1 MPLSFEGASVFHYW
15 MREDLGVGSLK
26 HAGFEYL
33 GNVTQWSHV
42 SFETLENSLQ
52 YACGNDEGFL
62 RYCTNEGEKHSMPD
76 EQRVA
81 NNSQTYVADADTFQ
95 FETLNQENG
104 QAIVIRFRLEDP
116 RYHAGDVLVVL
127 SGTEIHF
134 HGMIGQLADG
144 WAIAT
149 DRRGS
154 LLPAT
159 VQ

>member
-1 MPLSFEGASVFHYW
+1 MSLYLRSEVVTLFNASLQE
-15 MREDLGVGSLK
+15 RED
-26 HAGFEYL
+26 H
-33 GNVTQWSHV
+33 
-42 SFETLENSLQ
+42 
-52 YACGNDEGFL
+52 
-62 RYCTNEGEKHSMPD
+62 RMPD

-95 FETLNQENG
+95 FETIEQENG
-104 QAIVIRFRLEDP
+104 QAIVIRFQLHDP

-144 WAIAT
+144 WAIAS

-154 LLPAT
+154 LLAAT
-159 VQ
+159 IQ

>member
-1 MPLSFEGASVFHYW
+1 
-15 MREDLGVGSLK
+15 
-26 HAGFEYL
+26 
-33 GNVTQWSHV
+33 
-42 SFETLENSLQ
+42 
-52 YACGNDEGFL
+52 
-62 RYCTNEGEKHSMPD
+62 MPD

-104 QAIVIRFRLEDP
+104 QATVIRFRLEDP
-116 RYHAGDVLVVL
+116 RYQAGDVLVVL

-134 HGMIGQLADG
+134 HGMIGQLSDG
-144 WAIAT
+144 WAVAT